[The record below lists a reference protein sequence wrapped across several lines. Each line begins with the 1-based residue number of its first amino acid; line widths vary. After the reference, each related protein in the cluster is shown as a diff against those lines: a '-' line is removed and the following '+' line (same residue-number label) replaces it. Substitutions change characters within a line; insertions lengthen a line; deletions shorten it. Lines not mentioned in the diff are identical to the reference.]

1 MLLSNHTMIGRNALN
16 GWLLLLVLS
25 LNSCTR
31 VWHTADMSHK
41 AYPVQSALDAEVDA
55 SRTIETTILPYR
67 QRMQS
72 EMSKV
77 IGESEQAMPKGDVES
92 LLSNWFGDMIYRQA
106 SRITGSAPDF
116 AFMNSGGI
124 RLNEMPAGPVTV
136 SKIYELMPFDNHL
149 VIVSMKGRDVEMLFQ
164 KIALKKG
171 GWPVSAQIKCR
182 LHPKVEASDILINGQ
197 ALELG
202 RTYRVAT
209 SNFLADGGDN
219 LDFMI
224 QLPREDFPVW
234 IRDMMIQDVVQM
246 TESGQKVRSVLDG
259 RTTWRD

>member
-1 MLLSNHTMIGRNALN
+1 
-16 GWLLLLVLS
+16 
-25 LNSCTR
+25 
-31 VWHTADMSHK
+31 
-41 AYPVQSALDAEVDA
+41 VQSALDAEVNA
-55 SRTIETTILPYR
+55 SKTIETTILPYR

-72 EMSKV
+72 EMNKV
-77 IGESEQAMPKGDVES
+77 IGEAEQAMPKGGTES

-106 SRITGSAPDF
+106 ARITGSEPDF

-124 RLNEMPAGPVTV
+124 RLNEMPAGAVTIG
-136 SKIYELMPFDNHL
+136 KIYELMPFDNHL
-149 VIVSMKGRDVEMLFQ
+149 VIVSMKGRDVELLIK

-171 GWPVSAQIKCR
+171 GWPMSAQIRCQ
-182 LHPKVEASDILINGQ
+182 LHPGVAAADVRLNGK
-197 ALELG
+197 ALDLE
-202 RTYRVAT
+202 RTYKVAT

-246 TESGQKVRSVLDG
+246 TENGQKVRSVLDG
-259 RTTWRD
+259 RMTWRD